1 MQSRLYI
8 CLFYIVALLGGIQAV
23 PVGRDLNARNPS
35 APFLDGKR
43 ANCSMIPRKRL
54 LIVNFISVP
63 LDPGESNYERSPFLD
78 IGTVVSNLHDPIR
91 AISNADKGFIED
103 LLRGKTGD
111 ETSNTQ
117 RSFL

>member
-35 APFLDGKR
+35 APFLD
-43 ANCSMIPRKRL
+43 
-54 LIVNFISVP
+54 VP